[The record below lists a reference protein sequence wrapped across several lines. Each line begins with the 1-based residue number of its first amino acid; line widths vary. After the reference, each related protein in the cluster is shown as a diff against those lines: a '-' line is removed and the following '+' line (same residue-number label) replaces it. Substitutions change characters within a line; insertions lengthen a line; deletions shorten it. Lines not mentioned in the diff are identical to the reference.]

1 MLSPYSGLSIT
12 DWEAKTK
19 ELIKLHPLA
28 PNEIYEVVI
37 QEWSEIFN
45 SSITSR
51 AYKIGIDLFPS
62 PQILGFLLHELIPL
76 ELARRYPE
84 IWRRDQNTTEKDLV
98 YIPDNNFSIEIKTSS
113 SSRNTYG
120 NRSYAQTSATGRKSK
135 KSKSGY
141 YLVVNF
147 EKLNIIVQSKK
158 LPQINLIR
166 FGWLDEEDWQGQV
179 AATGQQARLNPN
191 VERYKLLKLPLL

>member
-1 MLSPYSGLSIT
+1 MLSPYFGLSIE

-19 ELIKLHPLA
+19 ELIKLHPLD
-28 PNEIYEVVI
+28 PKEIYEVVI

-51 AYKIGIDLFPS
+51 AYKMGIDLFPS

-84 IWRRDQNTTEKDLV
+84 VWRRDRNTTEKDLV

-113 SSRNTYG
+113 SIRNTYG
-120 NRSYAQTSATGRKSK
+120 NRSYAQTSVTGRKSK

-147 EKLNIIVQSKK
+147 QKLNFLVQNEK
-158 LPQINLIR
+158 LPQVNLVR

-191 VERYKLLKLPLL
+191 VERHKLLKLPLL

>member
-1 MLSPYSGLSIT
+1 MLSPYSGLSIE

-19 ELIKLHPLA
+19 EPIKLHPLA

-45 SSITSR
+45 PSITSR

-98 YIPDNNFSIEIKTSS
+98 YIPNNNFSIEIKTSS
-113 SSRNTYG
+113 SIRNTYG
-120 NRSYAQTSATGRKSK
+120 NRSYAQTTTTGRKSK

-147 EKLNIIVQSKK
+147 QKLSFIVQPEK

-166 FGWLDEEDWQGQV
+166 FGWLDEEDWQGQA

-191 VERYKLLKLPLL
+191 VARYKLLKLPLL

>member
-1 MLSPYSGLSIT
+1 MLSPYSGLAVK

-19 ELIKLHPLA
+19 ELIKRHPLDA
-28 PNEIYEVVI
+28 NEIYEVVI

-76 ELARRYPE
+76 ELARRYPDV
-84 IWRRDQNTTEKDLV
+84 WRRDRSTDEKDLV
-98 YIPDNNFSIEIKTSS
+98 YIPDNNFSIEIKTLSS
-113 SSRNTYG
+113 ERNTYG
-120 NRSYAQTSATGRKSK
+120 NRSYAQKSMVGKKSK

-147 EKLNIIVQSKK
+147 QKLDSIIQNGEIPK
-158 LPQINLIR
+158 INLVC

-179 AATGQQARLNPN
+179 AATGQQARLKSDI
-191 VERYKLLKLPLL
+191 ERYKLLKLPLL